1 MFPSRFILVSILCFI
16 LAKAVTAGKAQQHH
30 LFPLS
35 GVILWSTT
43 DSSQA
48 TQLHAS
54 TVIAGKVKS
63 EKLICRFSHQI
74 NSNGG
79 ALFSL
84 APNEQVVLAHLPCDL
99 QASFGD
105 LSVIDPVSGKTHQ
118 LTQTQDYD
126 RYASFSWSPTGRY
139 VAALRQGT
147 QISILDTST
156 RVLLVTV
163 QLAYT
168 PIWVRDGQSVIFS
181 RFALDTASDS
191 QQRQYWMV
199 PITGGA
205 PTQISEAKLDQRV
218 GPAYRQAID
227 VYEHRAA
234 SGVASSYLRD
244 DPGALQLSPDGMR
257 AVVVGDVVLP
267 EVRRIQA
274 MGMIEFSNSLLRT
287 RFSLVDAHGI
297 RKQRTVKG
305 GYGLFG
311 WSQDGRY
318 VYGGGSDA
326 DGKQVLIALNS
337 RTLSIVRFPLD
348 KVWEEREIEGFREL
362 PLPHERGIK
371 KAARSLFSARCRLC
385 CCPPTPPAAAR

>member
-1 MFPSRFILVSILCFI
+1 MSLCRFTLPLILCFI
-16 LAKAVTAGKAQQHH
+16 LASGVVAGASQQHH
-30 LFPLS
+30 PFPLS

-43 DSSQA
+43 DSSQV

-54 TVIAGKVKS
+54 TVIVGKVKS

-79 ALFSL
+79 TLFSL
-84 APNEQVVLAHLPCDL
+84 APNRQVVLAHLPSEV
-99 QASFGD
+99 QSSFGGI
-105 LSVIDPVSGKTHQ
+105 SVIDLVSGETHQ

-147 QISILDTST
+147 QISILDTTT

-168 PIWVRDGQSVIFS
+168 PIWARDGQCVIFS
-181 RFALDTASDS
+181 RFASDS
-191 QQRQYWMV
+191 QQRQYWTV

-205 PTQISEAKLDQRV
+205 QTQISDSKLDQRV
-218 GPAYRQAID
+218 GPAYRQAIH

-234 SGVASSYLRD
+234 SGVASPYLRD
-244 DPGALQLSPDGMR
+244 DPGAIQLSPDGMR
-257 AVVVGDVVLP
+257 AVVIGDVALP
-267 EVRRIQA
+267 EVRHIQA

-297 RKQRTVKG
+297 RKQRIVKG

-318 VYGGGSDA
+318 VYGGGRDA

-337 RTLSIVRFPLD
+337 RTLSIVRFPLA

-362 PLPHERGIK
+362 PLLHERRME
-371 KAARSLFSARCRLC
+371 KAARSLFLVRRRLC